1 MSVSVFPR
9 RAFVAAVLSGVT
21 AASAIGLGLYGGLS
35 MPESQDFGF
44 SRGVKWAAQ
53 DGERLRGFLARALE
67 DDRIHVTIFGHSGS
81 AGDAVANFDLSVER
95 AEVARAVAQELGIT
109 TDRMT
114 VQGLGGGRLLP
125 KTDGESERAY
135 QTRLS
140 RVEVILQMRK

>member
-67 DDRIHVTIFGHSGS
+67 DDRIHVTIFGHSGRGARPGDHDGQNDG
-81 AGDAVANFDLSVER
+81 AGF
-95 AEVARAVAQELGIT
+95 
-109 TDRMT
+109 
-114 VQGLGGGRLLP
+114 GGRAP
-125 KTDGESERAY
+125 SAQNGW
-135 QTRLS
+135 
-140 RVEVILQMRK
+140 